1 MGVKTEGGEKENY
14 FLGKKPWLCSHKQLY
29 SLEMYGYMSW
39 GLGCSYMWVL
49 WYIIWACLF
58 LSLGILPALCS
69 KLQGSIF
76 TFLIKKKIPLYHCFL
91 GICVSSVH
99 LSWMYYNAILTL
111 STQSYCQIPN
121 LRSKSF
127 ISCLISLT
135 PATGQSSPS
144 HPHFQNTGYRFKG
157 YCDPLRCDMVHLKWV
172 TDLRNVLYLLHFH
185 YEKYT

>member
-1 MGVKTEGGEKENY
+1 MGVGV
-14 FLGKKPWLCSHKQLY
+14 FLYVSFVVYNMGMSVSFPWNSTCLVQQTARVNFHF
-29 SLEMYGYMSW
+29 
-39 GLGCSYMWVL
+39 SY
-49 WYIIWACLF
+49 
-58 LSLGILPALCS
+58 
-69 KLQGSIF
+69 
-76 TFLIKKKIPLYHCFL
+76 KKKIPLYHCFL

-135 PATGQSSPS
+135 SATGQSSPS

-172 TDLRNVLYLLHFH
+172 TDLRNVLYLLLHFH